1 MKKALCIISGGMDS
15 ATCAYIA
22 KNSGY
27 EVIGVHFDYAQR
39 TQDKERE
46 CFERICDD
54 LGAQRRYTLDAR
66 FIAQIGANSLTD
78 TSLSVRKGA
87 NIDKNEIPN
96 TYVPFR
102 NGVFLSIAGALAERE
117 GCEAI
122 FIGVVQEDSSGYPDC
137 TAEFIAKMQSAINA
151 GTSPNFSVEIKT
163 PLVHLNKG
171 EIVARALENG
181 VNLGLTWSC
190 YTNSHKACGVCDSCQ
205 LRLNG
210 FAKAGVKD
218 PIEYEI
224 EI

>member
-1 MKKALCIISGGMDS
+1 MKKALCVISGGMDS
-15 ATCAYIA
+15 TTCAYIA

-27 EVIGVHFDYAQR
+27 EIVALHFDYHQR
-39 TQDKERE
+39 TEQKERE

-54 LGAQRRYTLDAR
+54 LGVGKRYILDAH
-66 FIAQIGANSLTD
+66 FIAQIGGNSLTD
-78 TSLSVRKGA
+78 TNLEVRKNA
-87 NIDKNEIPN
+87 NIDKNELPN

-102 NGVFLSIAGALAERE
+102 NGVFLAIAGALAERE
-117 GCEAI
+117 NCEAI
-122 FIGVVQEDSSGYPDC
+122 FIGVVAEDSSGYPDC
-137 TAEFIAKMQSAINA
+137 SGEFISKMQSAINS

-224 EI
+224 KI